1 MNNIQQAVV
10 KAGTVLTVGRVVAI
24 GTGTFLTL
32 GKVIAIK
39 NDHVLVDS
47 NGSVQRFTFSQI
59 EGFLA

>member
-1 MNNIQQAVV
+1 MNNIQEPIV
-10 KAGTVLTVGRVVAI
+10 KVGTVLV
-24 GTGTFLTL
+24 F

>member
-10 KAGTVLTVGRVVAI
+10 KVGTVLTV
-24 GTGTFLTL
+24 

-47 NGSVQRFTFSQI
+47 TVVFKGLHLVKLK
-59 EGFLA
+59 GF

>member
-10 KAGTVLTVGRVVAI
+10 KAGTVLTV
-24 GTGTFLTL
+24 

-47 NGSVQRFTFSQI
+47 NGSVQRFTFSEI